1 MYSFPLALVVVA
13 VVSTAGACLNYELS
27 ALLVRDMIID
37 LVPARISV
45 FHHSV
50 QKHQDHLLNYFVFLR
65 VRSNFQD
72 AYLKRGHRVL
82 RSGPAFQQHC
92 ELPNHLIAR
101 LGAVA
106 RKASAADMC
115 HYIMF
120 WLPHVFVTVP
130 SRMSIM

>member
-27 ALLVRDMIID
+27 ALLARDMIID

-72 AYLKRGHRVL
+72 AYLETWP
-82 RSGPAFQQHC
+82 SGGCVQVQLFSSTVNFQ
-92 ELPNHLIAR
+92 A
-101 LGAVA
+101 
-106 RKASAADMC
+106 
-115 HYIMF
+115 
-120 WLPHVFVTVP
+120 T
-130 SRMSIM
+130 